1 MFVTLPRLVLMAC
14 LLIPSLSWGLGLGEI
29 HLNSAL
35 NEPMNAEID
44 LIAAGPEELS
54 ALRASLAPKDAF
66 TRYGIDRPPFLS
78 TLTFKVGKSKDGR
91 DVLLVRSTD
100 SIPEPF
106 VTFLV
111 EVNWARGRL
120 MREYTVLLDP
130 PVYTPGERASSAAP
144 VAAATTAPAA
154 PAPAAAPRVK
164 TTPLPATPAS
174 ADASTAASTPAATTA
189 AATPKRTGHAG
200 RAAKRAA
207 STSTASA
214 ATSSAAPSPP
224 PESTSTP
231 SAETASPVVAEG
243 TYRVAQGD
251 TLTKI
256 ARSLHASSRGDIDQA
271 MIAMYRSN
279 PEAFGGNINILRRGA
294 VLRVPGAD
302 EIAALNQSEAMS
314 EVHRQMDAWRGNSAT
329 ASSGHLRL
337 VTPGAGSGTSNS
349 SSESASSGEAQA
361 LKGRVQDLESQLADA
376 HRLLDL
382 KNNELS
388 ELQRKLGAQAAP
400 APTPPPQTAMAPKP
414 VPVPTPAPAETKPS
428 TPEATAPVP
437 TPLPAAAENTS
448 TPAPTAAP
456 APPPKPVVAKK
467 PAPVANSGG
476 SWIDWLEQN
485 LWLPAAIIIALI
497 AGLAI
502 ASWRRRQASGGGGG
516 GDFPGLDSTDISEF
530 RDPGARVASSRGA
543 DDSFVVEESGEH
555 RMPDFNEPAQ
565 HYAETTADLKA
576 PDDTM
581 SSESAVNL
589 DQGDPLAEADFHMA
603 YGLYDQA
610 ADLVRIALEREPDRR
625 DLRLKLLEIYFVW
638 GNKEAFL
645 QTAKS
650 LEATRDRAPA
660 GEWDKIVIMGKQICP
675 DEPLFAATAGSG
687 RGAGALVDLNLEGGE
702 NRVDIDLFGDPE
714 GERSIDQTIAKD
726 IDDTAATGESTG
738 LHAGTDLDFTL
749 DHAERGADDSPT
761 REMAPRDEPT
771 VESELM
777 NFADSPTAESPALK
791 SADLRDRISS
801 KLDKVN
807 KADQT
812 AELSID
818 DLGLDL
824 DHLEGA
830 ASGASVSIPRLE
842 ETDHPSDAPTMVAGL
857 DEKSRRMMAEAESR
871 ARDKDLT
878 ELERELEASF
888 VADLGTDHEEI
899 KTAVLGPE
907 SAPTVQ
913 MPRGATQDPGATSR
927 FKSPEYSDVQE
938 PERSDVDS
946 TSRLRGLNAD
956 SIDLDLDRLANALG
970 SGDTVEQPRAEDE
983 VFSSEVFEAS
993 QRNRKVDL
1001 DVGEALNGSEAAA
1014 TNKLKT
1020 ISTQRT
1026 SKIKTE
1032 ELALPEL
1039 EPVTMSEVGTKLDLA
1054 RAYMD
1059 MGDPEGARSI
1069 LEEVVSEGS
1078 ASQKQEAQRL
1088 IENLPG

>member
-1 MFVTLPRLVLMAC
+1 MLMAC
-14 LLIPSLSWGLGLGEI
+14 LLSPSLSWALGLGEI
-29 HLNSAL
+29 HLNSSL

-44 LIAAGPEELS
+44 LIAAGPEELG
-54 ALRASLAPKDAF
+54 ALRATLAAKEAF

-78 TLTFKVGKSKDGR
+78 TLTFKVGKNKDGR
-91 DVLLVRSTD
+91 DVLLVRSSE

-130 PVYTPGERASSAAP
+130 PVYTPGERASTAAP

-154 PAPAAAPRVK
+154 TPPARTKTAPVAASPAASPDTQTAAAPRH
-164 TTPLPATPAS
+164 TRRSPGRS
-174 ADASTAASTPAATTA
+174 AGSAPSASTAS
-189 AATPKRTGHAG
+189 
-200 RAAKRAA
+200 
-207 STSTASA
+207 SASA
-214 ATSSAAPSPP
+214 ASSAA
-224 PESTSTP
+224 
-231 SAETASPVVAEG
+231 SAEPSGVVG
-243 TYRVAQGD
+243 DSYHVAQGD

-256 ARSLHASSRGDIDQA
+256 ARSLRSGSKAEIDQT
-271 MIAMYRSN
+271 MIAMYRAN
-279 PEAFGGNINILRRGA
+279 PDAFGGNINILRRGA
-294 VLRVPGAD
+294 ILRVPGGD
-302 EIAALNQSEAMS
+302 EVAALNQTEAMG
-314 EVHRQMDAWRGNSAT
+314 EVRRQMDAWRGAGAEAPN
-329 ASSGHLRL
+329 GHLRL
-337 VTPGAGSGTSNS
+337 VTPGAGGGASNS
-349 SSESASSGEAQA
+349 PGDSAASGEAQA
-361 LKGRVQDLESQLADA
+361 LKGRVKDLETQLADA

-382 KNNELS
+382 KNSELS
-388 ELQRKLGAQAAP
+388 ELQRKLGAPTTAVPTPRPQ
-400 APTPPPQTAMAPKP
+400 APTAQ
-414 VPVPTPAPAETKPS
+414 VPVPTPTPPPVEATQPNTTAS
-428 TPEATAPVP
+428 TP
-437 TPLPAAAENTS
+437 TPPPAENT
-448 TPAPTAAP
+448 TPTPVPAPKP
-456 APPPKPVVAKK
+456 APIVKK
-467 PAPVANSGG
+467 PATAESG
-476 SWIDWLEQN
+476 SWIDWATAN
-485 LWLPAAIIIALI
+485 WWLPGGILALLI
-497 AGLAI
+497 AGLAFV
-502 ASWRRRQASGGGGG
+502 SWRRRQAGSGGGS
-516 GDFPGLDSTDISEF
+516 DFPGLDSTDISEF
-530 RDPGARVASSRGA
+530 RDPTARIGASRGG

-555 RMPDFNEPAQ
+555 RLPDFNEPAQ
-565 HYAETTADLKA
+565 HYGETTADLKA

-638 GNKEAFL
+638 GNKDAFL
-645 QTAKS
+645 QTAKG

-675 DEPLFAATAGSG
+675 EEPLFSSVAGSG
-687 RGAGALVDLNLEGGE
+687 RGAGALIDLNLEGGE

-714 GERSIDQTIAKD
+714 GEHSIDHPIAKD
-726 IDDTAATGESTG
+726 SDNETTGESPG
-738 LHAGTDLDFTL
+738 LHAASDLDFTL
-749 DHAERGADDSPT
+749 DRPERGADDSPT
-761 REMAPRDEPT
+761 REMPPRDEPT

-777 NFADSPTAESPALK
+777 NFSDSPTAESPALK
-791 SADLRDRISS
+791 PSDFRDRISS

-818 DLGLDL
+818 DLGLNL
-824 DHLEGA
+824 DDLEGTA
-830 ASGASVSIPRLE
+830 DGASVSISQLE
-842 ETDHPSDAPTMVAGL
+842 ETDHPSDAPTMVVGL

-871 ARDKDLT
+871 SRDKDLT

-888 VADLGTDHEEI
+888 VADLGTDHEGI

-913 MPRGATQDPGATSR
+913 MPRAMTQDPGAASR
-927 FKSPEYSDVQE
+927 SKSPEYSDIQE
-938 PERSDVDS
+938 HDRADIDS
-946 TSRLRGLNAD
+946 TSKLRGLNAD

-983 VFSSEVFEAS
+983 VFSTEVFESS
-993 QRNRKVDL
+993 QRNRGVDL

-1014 TNKLKT
+1014 TNKLKA
-1020 ISTQRT
+1020 ISSTRT